1 MRMKPRIE
9 PSQRSSPP
17 LYESTE
23 IYDVAFGWDLTMEL
37 DFVESCLRKHSVEP
51 VRRVLEPACG
61 TGRILAALCA
71 RGYEVTG
78 YDMSPAMVAFAS
90 AKLARFGGQVMRGEM
105 AAFRPPGR
113 YDAAI
118 NLVNSIGYLLEDEA
132 LRSHLERVGE
142 VIPPGGVYL
151 VQLSYGGEPP
161 EQGAFGPWP
170 NARAGL
176 KTSLTWR
183 IARSRRRAGP
193 TRSAASSWS
202 GGRSGGSS
210 RSLTCSATGPRRIS
224 TGCSRVGR
232 SSSRRCTTTGSRR
245 SRWSHRVPEPMGIC
259 TTCCCGGNSDLNIV
273 QGRARSG
280 FLQWS
285 TDETTR
291 PGTSATLGSACSTAI

>member
-1 MRMKPRIE
+1 MGMKPRIE
-9 PSQRSSPP
+9 PAQRASPP
-17 LYESTE
+17 LYESPE

-183 IARSRRRAGP
+183 IVREEPEAR
-193 TRSAASSWS
+193 RSHQECRIVVER
-202 GGRSGGSS
+202 GQE
-210 RSLTCSATGPRRIS
+210 RRIIEES
-224 TGCSRVGR
+224 HVLRYWTQEDFDRLLEGGPFELAAVYFDRFEEKPLESPRTGADGNLYHVLL
-232 SSSRRCTTTGSRR
+232 RR
-245 SRWSHRVPEPMGIC
+245 
-259 TTCCCGGNSDLNIV
+259 
-273 QGRARSG
+273 
-280 FLQWS
+280 
-285 TDETTR
+285 
-291 PGTSATLGSACSTAI
+291 